1 MRLCN
6 VARVEIDPPSSVA
19 YATNCLQFSSPE
31 GKSFCKASFALHN
44 KATGRKYEVVVTIY
58 LSAIYSLVKVVF
70 AMYARRK
77 EGFPS
82 GGSWRRRRL
91 MRGDQSPLTIGIL
104 LAEWLCASD
113 VRRFRIRH
121 HNESHPTYQ
130 SGAKPRHVKNLHLP
144 SKLRTSPESTR
155 SKQNESNLCHAKAGA
170 LGGSSR

>member
-1 MRLCN
+1 MQ
-6 VARVEIDPPSSVA
+6 IDPPSSVA
-19 YATNCLQFSSPE
+19 YATNCLQLSSTK
-31 GKSFCKASFALHN
+31 GKPFCKTSLALHN
-44 KATGRKYEVVVTIY
+44 KATGRKHEVLLATY
-58 LSAIYSLVKVVF
+58 LSAIYSLFKVVF

-104 LAEWLCASD
+104 LAEWLCSSD

-121 HNESHPTYQ
+121 HNESHPFHQ

-144 SKLRTSPESTR
+144 PEPKTSPGSTR
-155 SKQNESNLCHAKAGA
+155 PIQSESNLHSAWAGA